1 MNLYSFVL
9 LYVFCSWY
17 NTCASKLSWRRHEM
31 ETFSALLAICA
42 GNSLASGEF
51 PAQRPVT
58 RSYNV
63 FYDLCLNKRLRKQSF
78 GWWFEKLSHPLYGIW
93 SWVCRATYQLHHVNG
108 LVQDCSNSITNA
120 LELLK
125 FCAKPSMCFCNWCQ
139 WYSPT
144 KYRFEVVALRWRHNG
159 HDCVSNHQPHDCLLN
174 HLFGRRSK

>member
-1 MNLYSFVL
+1 MYFVADIIHVHRNCHDDVMKWKHSPPYWPFVRGIHWPL
-9 LYVFCSWY
+9 V
-17 NTCASKLSWRRHEM
+17 
-31 ETFSALLAICA
+31 
-42 GNSLASGEF
+42 NSLHKGQWRGAMMFSMIC
-51 PAQRPVT
+51 V
-58 RSYNV
+58 
-63 FYDLCLNKRLRKQSF
+63 LIKWLRKQSF

-93 SWVCRATYQLHHVNG
+93 SWVCRVTYQLHHVNG

-125 FCAKPSMCFCNWCQ
+125 FCAKPSMCVCNWCQ

-159 HDCVSNHQPHDCLLN
+159 HDCISNHQPHDCLLN